1 MPEISA
7 SRIWSYESFLSTL
20 SHCMSVKVKHAF
32 ITRFNELP
40 STVYRDY
47 TVSLAYDMTQT
58 RRETAFS
65 DPSDLVAR
73 RMSFIPLPL
82 GVAMARVLC
91 TTLTPSAR
99 PANIILLLLAYLIL
113 MALRILNSLIIL
125 GKACDIISHT
135 QTEKNNVSAKS
146 PSHKR
151 ANSADMKNPN
161 LGTAILSNSAV
172 SLNNVCLN
180 EVFLNTEETHKVEKA
195 QCNNADE
202 FTGAAKTSVLRTGS
216 EPLLPQWQIFSAIKV
231 RWFLFFIYELYIFSV
246 VHT

>member
-1 MPEISA
+1 
-7 SRIWSYESFLSTL
+7 
-20 SHCMSVKVKHAF
+20 MSVKVKHAF

-47 TVSLAYDMTQT
+47 TVSLAYDMTQG

-65 DPSDLVAR
+65 DPPDLVAR
-73 RMSFIPLPL
+73 RMGFIPLPL

-113 MALRILNSLIIL
+113 VALRILNSLIIL

-135 QTEKNNVSAKS
+135 QNTDKDDIGMKS

-161 LGTAILSNSAV
+161 LGPAILSNSAV

-180 EVFLNTEETHKVEKA
+180 EVFLNTEETQNKTEKL
-195 QCNNADE
+195 QCNADE
-202 FTGAAKTSVLRTGS
+202 FTVAAKTVLRTGS
-216 EPLLPQWQIFSAIKV
+216 EPLLPQ
-231 RWFLFFIYELYIFSV
+231 
-246 VHT
+246 

>member
-1 MPEISA
+1 M
-7 SRIWSYESFLSTL
+7 FF
-20 SHCMSVKVKHAF
+20 SVKVKHAF

-47 TVSLAYDMTQT
+47 TVSLAYDMAQT

-73 RMSFIPLPL
+73 RMGFIPLPL

-99 PANIILLLLAYLIL
+99 PANLILLFLAYLIL
-113 MALRILNSLIIL
+113 VALRILNSLIIL
-125 GKACDIISHT
+125 GKACDIMSSHAQSERDNT
-135 QTEKNNVSAKS
+135 GVKS
-146 PSHKR
+146 TSESLPNR
-151 ANSADMKNPN
+151 TNSVDMKNPN

-180 EVFLNTEETHKVEKA
+180 DAFLESEETQKSEKPR
-195 QCNNADE
+195 CNVDE
-202 FTGAAKTSVLRTGS
+202 PTCVAKTVLRTES
-216 EPLLPQWQIFSAIKV
+216 EPLLSQ
-231 RWFLFFIYELYIFSV
+231 
-246 VHT
+246 

>member
-1 MPEISA
+1 M
-7 SRIWSYESFLSTL
+7 SRY
-20 SHCMSVKVKHAF
+20 MSVQVKHAF

-47 TVSLAYDMTQT
+47 TVSLAYDMTKT

-73 RMSFIPLPL
+73 RMGFIPLPL

-113 MALRILNSLIIL
+113 VALRILNSLIIL

-135 QTEKNNVSAKS
+135 QADKNDVGSKS

-180 EVFLNTEETHKVEKA
+180 EVFLNTEETHKIEKL
-195 QCNNADE
+195 QCNADE
-202 FTGAAKTSVLRTGS
+202 FTIAAKTVLRTGS
-216 EPLLPQWQIFSAIKV
+216 EPLLPQ
-231 RWFLFFIYELYIFSV
+231 
-246 VHT
+246 